1 MNYLSLL
8 NTLMDIFEINEFRK
22 ITNRPSLHSGNT
34 SFIIIEE
41 YKDIQATTSMLDE
54 LLTITQHVNYE
65 ICIHSVQESHIQT
78 VLTFRKHFVC
88 YHWIIQQ
95 HSSHNKHVG

>member
-41 YKDIQATTSMLDE
+41 YKDIQATTTMLDQ
-54 LLTITQHVNYE
+54 LLIITQRVNGN
-65 ICIHSVQESHIQT
+65 IWNH
-78 VLTFRKHFVC
+78 
-88 YHWIIQQ
+88 
-95 HSSHNKHVG
+95 